1 MDSGLSQEVLSS
13 LEKEF
18 HTLTESIERHLR
30 EKLRESGY
38 KEDFRSWLENQF
50 LQLDEETMVLGSRQ
64 LTYFLID
71 VLLYIPINKALE
83 DDLDF
88 NSILKTL
95 HENFVSR
102 FTNRFFSSL
111 FSDRNFLKQLN
122 SCWKVINSFKQ
133 SDFSVSLLE
142 TYYEKLLPSKI
153 KRRWGQVYTA
163 PEIAQL
169 LAEWCIQSPSERA
182 MDPAFGTGRIL
193 HAIYDRL
200 SYLRGH
206 TQVSEEDHKN
216 VLSQIYGC
224 ERNKITAQIARF
236 SLGCQEKCENL
247 IEQDFFEYYPPTQL
261 DAVLM
266 NPPYT
271 KHEHLNFEIQGR
283 NYKQFVRTISLS
295 PYKNDRSFQM
305 NSRIGFY
312 AYFLIH
318 ATRFLTNTG
327 FLGFI
332 VPNAW
337 LDVDYGRDIQ
347 KFLLDYY
354 KIIAII
360 EPESERFFPDADVN
374 ACICIIQRCV
384 DHQDR
389 NSTLVKFVRLRQ
401 PLKSYKSQN
410 NLQRLISLIQE
421 TNQFYLS
428 DKIQIFPKFQKELYE
443 EGKAGNKYCGS
454 KWGKYIRA
462 PPVFFRI
469 VNQSKHFLAPLKTF
483 ATVRYP
489 IKTGAN
495 EFFYLGEEKVKK
507 WKIEPQYLKKV
518 LKSPREIKQIIIDP
532 TTLSLYVLLVHK
544 PKSHL
549 QGTNVLKYIEWG
561 ENTQIKIKRGAKK
574 GKFVRGYHQLKTTSS
589 RNPWYNVG
597 EFDLADIFFPRF
609 FHEKYIFIVNTDVIE
624 DQTFYGV
631 LFHRNYQ
638 KYLHFFAA
646 FLNSTI
652 GWFFAELLGRVS
664 LGGGALQYAV
674 YEAQDTLVM
683 HPEKISADLKEEI
696 LEAFKVLT
704 RRPVLSIYEE
714 LGTGR
719 WEELEVGK
727 IKSDRRK
734 LDELIMGKILNL
746 SETEQLDFYQSV
758 LKLLTSRLTKAH
770 RKRK

>member
-1 MDSGLSQEVLSS
+1 MDSGLSQEVVSN

-30 EKLRESGY
+30 EKLRESSY
-38 KEDFRSWLENQF
+38 KEDYRSWLEDQF
-50 LQLDEETMVLGSRQ
+50 LQLDEETMILSSRQ
-64 LTYFLID
+64 LTYFLFD
-71 VLLYIPINKALE
+71 VLLYIPITSALE
-83 DDLDF
+83 DDLNF
-88 NSILKTL
+88 NSILKAL
-95 HENFVSR
+95 HENFASR
-102 FTNRFFSSL
+102 FTNNFFKSL
-111 FSDRNFLKQLN
+111 FSDKKFLRQLN
-122 SCWKVINSFKQ
+122 RSWEVINSSKQ
-133 SDFSVSLLE
+133 SDLGGSLLE
-142 TYYEKLLPSKI
+142 TYYETLLPTKI
-153 KRRWGQVYTA
+153 KRKWGQVYTA

-169 LAEWCIQSPSERA
+169 LAEWCIQSPSERV

-193 HAIYDRL
+193 HAIYNRL
-200 SYLRGH
+200 SDLSGH
-206 TQVSEEDHKN
+206 TQASEEHHIN

-236 SLGCQEKCENL
+236 SLGCQENCDNL
-247 IEQDFFEYYPPTQL
+247 VGQDFFEYCSPIQL
-261 DAVLM
+261 DTVLM

-271 KHEHLNFEIQGR
+271 KHEHLNFEIQGQ
-283 NYKQFVRTISLS
+283 NYKQFVRSISLS
-295 PYKNDRSFQM
+295 PYKKDRSFQM

-318 ATRFLTNTG
+318 ATRFLTNNG

-337 LDVDYGRDIQ
+337 LDVDYGGDIQ

-354 KIIAII
+354 KIIAVI
-360 EPESERFFPDADVN
+360 EPEGERFFPDADVN
-374 ACICIIQRCV
+374 ACICIIQRCT
-384 DHQDR
+384 DPRDR
-389 NSTLVKFVRLRQ
+389 ANTLIKFVRLRH
-401 PLKSYKSQN
+401 PLKTYKSHN
-410 NLQRLISLIQE
+410 SLQQLISFIQE
-421 TNQFYLS
+421 TNQFSLS
-428 DKIQIFPKFQKELYE
+428 DRIHIFPKYQKELFE
-443 EGKAGNKYCGS
+443 EGKVGNKYRGS

-462 PPVFFRI
+462 PPIFFKI
-469 VNQSKHFLAPLKTF
+469 INQSQSLLAPLKAF

-507 WKIEPQYLKKV
+507 WKIEPQYIKKV

-532 TTLSLYVLLVHK
+532 TTLSLYVLLVHR

-561 ENTQIKIKRGAKK
+561 ENTQIEIKRGVNK
-574 GKFVRGYHQLKTTSS
+574 GKFVKGYHHLKTTSS

-631 LFHRNYQ
+631 LFDKNYQ
-638 KYLHFFAA
+638 KYIIFFAA

-674 YEAQDTLVM
+674 YEAQDILVL
-683 HPEKISADLKEEI
+683 HPEKISADLREEI

-704 RRPVLSIYEE
+704 RRAVLSIYEE
-714 LGTGR
+714 FGTGR
-719 WEELEVGK
+719 WEDLTLGK

-746 SETEQLDFYQSV
+746 SETEQLDLYQSI
-758 LKLLTSRLTKAH
+758 LKLLISRLTKAD
-770 RKRK
+770 RKRT

>member
-1 MDSGLSQEVLSS
+1 MDSGLSQEVVSN

-18 HTLTESIERHLR
+18 HALTESIEHHLR
-30 EKLRESGY
+30 EKIRDSGY
-38 KEDFRSWLENQF
+38 KENYRSWLEDQF
-50 LQLDEETMVLGSRQ
+50 LQLDEETMILGSRQ

-71 VLLYIPINKALE
+71 VLLYIPINKVL
-83 DDLDF
+83 DDDPDF
-88 NSILKTL
+88 SLILKTL
-95 HENFVSR
+95 HENFASR
-102 FTNRFFSSL
+102 FTNRFFKSL
-111 FSDRNFLKQLN
+111 FSDKTVLRQLN
-122 SCWKVINSFKQ
+122 SCWKVINSSKQ
-133 SDFSVSLLE
+133 SDLGVSLLE
-142 TYYEKLLPSKI
+142 TYYEKLLPAKI

-169 LAEWCIQSPSERA
+169 LAEWCIQSPSDQV

-193 HAIYDRL
+193 HAIYNRL
-200 SYLRGH
+200 SYLSGH
-206 TQVSEEDHKN
+206 TQISEEDHKTI
-216 VLSQIYGC
+216 LSQIYGC

-236 SLGCQEKCENL
+236 SLGCQKNCNNL
-247 IEQDFFEYYPPTQL
+247 IQQDFFEYCSPIQL
-261 DAVLM
+261 DTVLM

-271 KHEHLNFEIQGR
+271 KHEHLNFEIQGQ
-283 NYKQFVRTISLS
+283 NYKQFVRSISLS
-295 PYKNDRSFQM
+295 PYEKDRSFQM

-318 ATRFLTNTG
+318 ATRYLTNTG

-347 KFLLDYY
+347 KFLFDYY
-354 KIIAII
+354 KIIAVI

-374 ACICIIQRCV
+374 ACICIIQRCT
-384 DHQDR
+384 DLQNR
-389 NSTLVKFVRLRQ
+389 NNNVIKFVRLRK
-401 PLKSYKSQN
+401 PLKTYKSQN
-410 NLQRLISLIQE
+410 NLQKLISLIRE

-428 DKIQIFPKFQKELYE
+428 DRIQIFPKIQKELFE
-443 EGKAGNKYCGS
+443 EGKVGNKYPGS

-462 PPVFFRI
+462 PPIFFKI
-469 VNQSKHFLAPLKTF
+469 INQNQRFLAPLKTF

-495 EFFYLGEEKVKK
+495 EFFYLGAEKVKK
-507 WKIEPQYLKKV
+507 WKIEPEYLKKV

-532 TTLSLYVLLVHK
+532 ATLSLYVLLVHK

-561 ENTQIKIKRGAKK
+561 ENTQIEIKRGVKK
-574 GKFVRGYHQLKTTSS
+574 GKFVRGYHQLKTTSG

-597 EFDLADIFFPRF
+597 EFELADIFFPRF
-609 FHEKYIFIVNTDVIE
+609 FHERYVFIVNTDVIE

-631 LFHRNYQ
+631 LFHKNYQ
-638 KYLHFFAA
+638 KYLQFFAA
-646 FLNSTI
+646 VLNSTI

-674 YEAQDTLVM
+674 YEAQDTLVL
-683 HPEKISADLKEEI
+683 HPEKISIDLREEI

-704 RRPVLSIYEE
+704 RRTVLSIYEE
-714 LGTGR
+714 LGAGK
-719 WEELEVGK
+719 WEELALGK

-734 LDELIMGKILNL
+734 LDELILGKILNL